1 MRGHKHSRHHQSVG
15 HRRGHGRH
23 RRNLA
28 APPRDHQQPADPSP
42 EMQQPAVSPRSNQ
55 REILVDAANVAFTN
69 HNQPGDRGSV
79 ENILKMQQALIE
91 LGYRPIFI
99 ADASLKYA
107 VDHPEALTRLEQ
119 SGQILEAPAG
129 TEADYFLLAYSERE
143 GLPIVSN
150 DIFRDRRA
158 EFPRA
163 VRRRVPFMIVDGEV
177 IIDRERLRRIEQAA

>member
-1 MRGHKHSRHHQSVG
+1 MRGLEHSRDHQSVG

-23 RRNLA
+23 RRNV
-28 APPRDHQQPADPSP
+28 APPPRGQQQPV
-42 EMQQPAVSPRSNQ
+42 VSPRSNE

-69 HNQPGDRGSV
+69 HNQPGDHGSV

-107 VDHPEALTRLEQ
+107 VDHPEDLTRLEQ

-143 GLPIVSN
+143 GL
-150 DIFRDRRA
+150 
-158 EFPRA
+158 
-163 VRRRVPFMIVDGEV
+163 
-177 IIDRERLRRIEQAA
+177 